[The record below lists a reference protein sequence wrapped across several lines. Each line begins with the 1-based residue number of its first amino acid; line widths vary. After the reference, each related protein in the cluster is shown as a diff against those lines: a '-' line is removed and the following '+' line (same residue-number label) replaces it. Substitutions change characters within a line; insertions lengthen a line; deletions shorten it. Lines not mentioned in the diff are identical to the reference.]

1 MTEKI
6 VQHFTDEVLKRLAGN
21 ILAELERQKHAMLWR
36 VKKYIADNTAPEERN
51 QTLNEWLGEAY
62 ITKNGETAYYFSNG
76 GDDEVLGQILVDE
89 FGGEILSRTLDD
101 EIFRE
106 FGITKEEMGKAESE
120 KNYLSSAYCQA
131 YDDLIQF
138 CAWETPI
145 SEFIMPNTA
154 FSDQNENFFHLDF
167 TQSLKSFLAE

>member
-1 MTEKI
+1 MIEKI

-76 GDDEVLGQILVDE
+76 GDDEFLGQILVDE
-89 FGGEILSRTLDD
+89 FGIP
-101 EIFRE
+101 
-106 FGITKEEMGKAESE
+106 KEEIENAKIV
-120 KNYLSSAYCQA
+120 KNYLSTAYIQA